1 MKSKINQTNLLMVGI
16 VLIGLI
22 STAGCDSIAVITP
35 TSEFQSLDAANEIIA
50 ADGAGTTSLAAV
62 SDEIIVTTVGESG
75 TTIIDKDVLED
86 TLGSMPTGELN
97 QAEIEGLLYMRE
109 EEKLARDVYLRLWE
123 TWGLPIFQN
132 ISQSEET
139 HMEAIRVIL
148 ERYGLEDP
156 AAATGVGVFT
166 NPTLQSLYDQLVAQ
180 GSQSL
185 QDALKVGLAVEEIDI
200 LDLEEYLAQTN
211 KSDIIMVY
219 NNLLKGSRN
228 HLRSFVATFELQAG
242 ETYQP
247 QYLSQEVYDAIVS
260 SAIERGNQGNLQG
273 GNGRNGNPNRGKP

>member
-166 NPTLQSLYDQLVAQ
+166 NPTLQSLYDQIVAQ

-219 NNLLKGSRN
+219 KNLLKGSRN